1 MKTSSP
7 FFIRIGAFAFCSLVA
22 VALGTGCVSKSKAE
36 AQARAA
42 YVAGQQDAMAR
53 MQRNNPQ
60 GAGATVTFQ
69 GAVRQPVVPWTQ
81 NTTLATA
88 LLAADYF
95 GSDPTRITILRG
107 GRAINIEPA
116 ELLSGRDV
124 QLAAGDI
131 IHIQTADQ
139 PPAR

>member
-1 MKTSSP
+1 MNTLSP
-7 FFIRIGAFAFCSLVA
+7 SFIRIVTSTFCALV
-22 VALGTGCVSKSKAE
+22 VATIGVGCVSKSKAE

-42 YVAGQQDAMAR
+42 YVAGQQDAIAR

-81 NTTLATA
+81 NTTLASA

-107 GRAINIEPA
+107 GRAINIEPS

-139 PPAR
+139 SPAR